1 MQKHIV
7 TIIHLILIAILLV
20 AGLLLLVDM
29 HHVNQRCTNQEIFS
43 GQEEQEVIP
52 QGSKPNSGKTA
63 KSMREQAVMEMT
75 KGSRVFW
82 KKIFEIGEI
91 HRANHLTIRWNG
103 QESLAMNWNGSPL
116 LTISASKK

>member
-29 HHVNQRCTNQEIFS
+29 HHVSQRCTNQEIFS

-63 KSMREQAVMEMT
+63 KSMRDDAA
-75 KGSRVFW
+75 R
-82 KKIFEIGEI
+82 
-91 HRANHLTIRWNG
+91 R
-103 QESLAMNWNGSPL
+103 
-116 LTISASKK
+116 